1 MIIRGIRVICGPTGG
16 GKSALAMRLA
26 ERYRIAIISADSRQV
41 YRAFDIGTAKPD
53 TSERHRVLHYGLD
66 LIEPTERY
74 SAARW
79 AEDAR
84 KWIALA
90 INRERTPVVV
100 GGTGLYIKS
109 LFEPL
114 SAVPQLDPAKRA
126 ELDAFLST
134 RTIEDLRQWC
144 HLLDPT
150 RAHLGRTQ
158 LIRAIETALLSGSK
172 LSESYA
178 RDRRAGAAK
187 PEIDELVP
195 SYLLVDPGAALQK
208 KLEARFDE
216 MIARG
221 WLDEVRR
228 LAEAYPETAPAWKA
242 SGYSAMRAVAR
253 GETDLATAR
262 ARVIIETRQYAKRQR
277 TWFRNQLP
285 AESVTRF
292 DPESPGGD
300 LIAQQW
306 WDDLKDAE

>member
-1 MIIRGIRVICGPTGG
+1 VIVRGIHVICGPTGG

-26 ERYRIAIISADSRQV
+26 EQYRIAIISADSRQV
-41 YRAFDIGTAKPD
+41 YRGFDIGTAKPD
-53 TSERHRVLHYGLD
+53 TSERQRVIHYGLD

-84 KWIALA
+84 EWITLA
-90 INRERTPVVV
+90 IKRERTPVVV
-100 GGTGLYIKS
+100 GGTGLYIRA

-114 SAVPQLDPAKRA
+114 SPVPELDPAKRA
-126 ELDAFLST
+126 ELDVFLTS
-134 RTIEDLRQWC
+134 RTVEDLRQWC
-144 HLLDPT
+144 RLLDPS

-172 LSESYA
+172 LSESYE
-178 RDRRAGAAK
+178 RDRRARAAK
-187 PEIDELVP
+187 PEMDELLP
-195 SYLLVDPGAALQK
+195 SYLLVDPGAPLQE
-208 KLEARFDE
+208 KLENRFDE
-216 MIARG
+216 MIALG

-228 LAEAYPETAPAWKA
+228 LADAYPESAPAWKA
-242 SGYSAMRAVAR
+242 SGYSALRAVAR

-306 WDDLKDAE
+306 WDDLKGTE